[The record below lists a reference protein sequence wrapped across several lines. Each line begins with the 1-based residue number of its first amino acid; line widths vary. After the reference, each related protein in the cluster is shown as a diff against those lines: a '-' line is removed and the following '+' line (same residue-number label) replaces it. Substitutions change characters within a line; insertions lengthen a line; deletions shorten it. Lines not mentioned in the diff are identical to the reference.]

1 MGLYLQFHNLKFCQ
15 ILCGAVNF
23 LIFNCRITTAHSH
36 LVQNS
41 LHVGPDPAYEEVDI
55 CKDREVAKAIIITKV
70 ISNYSNSIKV
80 GDSIDNMKKW

>member
-1 MGLYLQFHNLKFCQ
+1 MGLYLQCHNLKFCQ

-23 LIFNCRITTAHSH
+23 LIFNCRITTA
-36 LVQNS
+36 
-41 LHVGPDPAYEEVDI
+41 PDPAYEEVDI